1 MNYEFGEK
9 KQTNRKDGQ
18 MNKEEVKEI
27 VEAAVGAC
35 MQHVSVPV
43 LMTPEEVAQKLGV
56 SKDTIR
62 AWLKSGELAAYELGA
77 RMTRIAVR
85 DVNAMLDRIRSASA
99 TEEEGTEE
107 EKKEDESEKSGGAA
121 EEAAENHAAEAAAD
135 VVGTDA
141 AGGCDVEA
149 VPEDPDPAGTDV
161 GTPGEPE
168 KRPEDG
174 EADKPSGGSVPEA
187 GTDREGDGVTEA
199 GFEQCEQRH
208 PVTGV
213 RCCLAKGHEGK
224 HKCRV
229 ADAEQ

>member
-1 MNYEFGEK
+1 
-9 KQTNRKDGQ
+9 
-18 MNKEEVKEI
+18 MNKDEVKEI

-35 MQHVSVPV
+35 MQHVCVPV

-62 AWLKSGELAAYELGA
+62 AWLKNGELTAYELGA
-77 RMTRIAVR
+77 RLTRIAVR
-85 DVNAMLDRIRSASA
+85 DVNAMLDRIRSASGTGEER
-99 TEEEGTEE
+99 TEENRADETEQ
-107 EKKEDESEKSGGAA
+107 SGEADQETAENHA
-121 EEAAENHAAEAAAD
+121 EEAAAEAVGTGAAD
-135 VVGTDA
+135 GKDVEEVPEGTEPSGT
-141 AGGCDVEA
+141 AGGI
-149 VPEDPDPAGTDV
+149 
-161 GTPGEPE
+161 PGEPE
-168 KRPEDG
+168 ERPEDG

>member
-35 MQHVSVPV
+35 MTHVAVPV

-62 AWLKSGELAAYELGA
+62 AWLKSGELVAYELGA

-85 DVNAMLDRIRSASA
+85 DVNAMLEWIRSASA

-107 EKKEDESEKSGGAA
+107 EKKEDESEKSGGAS

-135 VVGTDA
+135 VVEEMPEG
-141 AGGCDVEA
+141 AGDVEA

>member
-1 MNYEFGEK
+1 
-9 KQTNRKDGQ
+9 

-35 MQHVSVPV
+35 MTHVAVPV

-62 AWLKSGELAAYELGA
+62 EWLKSGELAAYSLGA

-99 TEEEGTEE
+99 TAEEGTE
-107 EKKEDESEKSGGAA
+107 EKKEDESEQSGDADK
-121 EEAAENHAAEAAAD
+121 ETAENHTAEASAD
-135 VVGTDA
+135 VVEEMPEGAGDA
-141 AGGCDVEA
+141 GA
-149 VPEDPDPAGTDV
+149 VPEEPEPSGTAV

-168 KRPEDG
+168 ERPEDG

-187 GTDREGDGVTEA
+187 GPDREGDGVTEA
-199 GFEQCEQRH
+199 EFEQCEAVH
-208 PVTGV
+208 PKTGA

-224 HKCRV
+224 HKLS
-229 ADAEQ
+229 AAGAEQ